1 MMREQRELE
10 EYFDG
15 FLRERRGTLNIGA
28 PAFFCTYVLPA
39 LVKKFGEEHLDAK
52 VNIIEAGVDD
62 LANCLQSETIDLC
75 IAVEEW
81 PANAY
86 KKRRDRR
93 RRDSPRRA
101 ALFPPQTA
109 AWRTSAS
116 ARRTST
122 G

>member
-62 LANCLQSETIDLC
+62 LANCPP
-75 IAVEEW
+75 V
-81 PANAY
+81 
-86 KKRRDRR
+86 RDDRSLHR
-93 RRDSPRRA
+93 PWRNGPRTPIKAPR
-101 ALFPPQTA
+101 
-109 AWRTSAS
+109 
-116 ARRTST
+116 
-122 G
+122 